1 MSRAEAALERAQ
13 SGRGSLL
20 VIEGRAGMGKTAVLA
35 AVRENAAARGLRV
48 LRGRGAQLEREFG
61 FGVVRQLVEP
71 AMMAMSAEERS
82 ALLQGPAELAGRVLG
97 LPGANGIAPPDGD
110 PSFALLHGLYWLLA
124 GMASERPALIVVDDG
139 QWADAASLRYL
150 AFLATRLE
158 DVPAALI
165 VATRP
170 APAGPDLAAALGAD
184 DVIQLPPLSPAG
196 VGRLVVEAGMPDD
209 GGFAVSCHHATRGT
223 PFLVCQLITALREE
237 RVSAAD
243 AAASRLGRIG
253 SRSVG
258 RWALARLGGPG
269 TPSDRLAR
277 AVAVLEEGDLP
288 TAAALAEL
296 DLDCAA
302 DAVDGLVAAGILEAE
317 RPLRYAHPIVR
328 SGIYA
333 ELSGA
338 ERASAHL
345 RAAQLLAE
353 RDASDGRVAEHLL
366 AVEPR
371 GEPWIATR
379 LVEAARTATKTG
391 APESA
396 VVYLR
401 RALAEPPQAPDRAE
415 VLRALGIAEDAI
427 GDPCALEDLEFAFQA
442 AAPGEPQ
449 VRAAIVLA
457 NALRRANRSPAAVAA
472 IDRAAAGGDER
483 LQQMLEVAAVGVG
496 MISVDTAPAL
506 RRRLR
511 RVRESAD
518 DVLVPHP
525 RELLG
530 VSALAAAEYS
540 EPAPVAAALARR
552 ALADGALPTPGELP
566 WFSQATMTLVWCE
579 FWEEA
584 EPVLDA
590 AIGEARASG
599 DGVLWAVGHS
609 HRGLLNLRRGDLVA
623 AEADARQALETP
635 NLPAPVIYRNVA
647 IGVLVNA
654 LVEQRRFS
662 DAEAVLEPFNEEI
675 EAGMR
680 TAAFAR
686 TARGRLRTAQ
696 RRLEPAIADF
706 LAAGDV
712 LTRCAVTC
720 PGFVPWRSQ
729 AAIALGLAGE
739 HDHARELAEQEVGY
753 AREFAAPRAL
763 GVALHAAGVVAA
775 GEGEDPR
782 AGETAASGRRGAGA
796 RSGVAPGEVLLRD
809 AVAVLVDAGAPVVLA
824 RAQADLGALLRRD
837 NRRAEARDLLREALD
852 VAHHAGAR
860 EISEKAEAELRA
872 TGARPRRTM
881 LTGLEALTAS
891 ERRVAE
897 LAVEGLTNPQIAQ
910 SLFITRR
917 TVEGHLTQVFSKL
930 GVDSRQA
937 LPDALAQP
945 IGT

>member
-1 MSRAEAALERAQ
+1 MFAIIPSLAERRGPWLNGERMITGLLEREDVMSRAEAALGRAQ
-13 SGRGSLL
+13 SGHGSVL

-35 AVRENAAARGLRV
+35 ALRETAAARGLRV

-71 AMMAMSAEERS
+71 AMMAMTAQERS

-124 GMASERPALIVVDDG
+124 GMVSERPALLVLDDG
-139 QWADAASLRYL
+139 QWTDAASLRYL
-150 AFLATRLE
+150 AFLATRL
-158 DVPAALI
+158 DDLPAALI

-170 APAGPDLAAALGAD
+170 APSGPDVASALGAD
-184 DVIQLPPLSPAG
+184 DVIQLPPLSPGG
-196 VGRLVVEAGMPDD
+196 VRRLVAEAGMPDD
-209 GGFAVSCHHATRGT
+209 GDFAISCHHATRGT
-223 PFLVCQLITALREE
+223 PFLVSQLIIALREE

-258 RWALARLGGPG
+258 RWAVARLGGAG

-288 TAAALAEL
+288 TAAALADL
-296 DLDCAA
+296 DLDGAAEAA
-302 DAVDGLVAAGILEAE
+302 DALVAAGILEAE

-345 RAAQLLAE
+345 RAAQLLGE

-371 GEPWIATR
+371 GEPWIAAR
-379 LVEAARTATKTG
+379 LVEAARMATKTG

-401 RALAEPPQAPDRAE
+401 RALAEPPLAQERAD
-415 VLRALGIAEDAI
+415 VLLALGIAEDAI

-442 AAPGEPQ
+442 APPGEPQ

-457 NALRRANRSPAAVAA
+457 NALRRANRSAAAVTA
-472 IDRAAAGGDER
+472 IDRAQAGGDER
-483 LQQMLEVAAVGVG
+483 LEQMLEVAAVGVG

-518 DVLVPHP
+518 DVLVPQP
-525 RELLG
+525 RELLA

-552 ALADGALPTPGELP
+552 ALAAGERALPAPGELP

-579 FWEEA
+579 LWDEA

-590 AIGEARASG
+590 AIGEARATG

-635 NLPAPVIYRNVA
+635 NLPAPVLYRNVA
-647 IGVLVNA
+647 IGVLVN
-654 LVEQRRFS
+654 
-662 DAEAVLEPFNEEI
+662 
-675 EAGMR
+675 
-680 TAAFAR
+680 
-686 TARGRLRTAQ
+686 
-696 RRLEPAIADF
+696 
-706 LAAGDV
+706 
-712 LTRCAVTC
+712 
-720 PGFVPWRSQ
+720 RS
-729 AAIALGLAGE
+729 E
-739 HDHARELAEQEVGY
+739 
-753 AREFAAPRAL
+753 
-763 GVALHAAGVVAA
+763 
-775 GEGEDPR
+775 
-782 AGETAASGRRGAGA
+782 
-796 RSGVAPGEVLLRD
+796 
-809 AVAVLVDAGAPVVLA
+809 
-824 RAQADLGALLRRD
+824 
-837 NRRAEARDLLREALD
+837 
-852 VAHHAGAR
+852 
-860 EISEKAEAELRA
+860 
-872 TGARPRRTM
+872 
-881 LTGLEALTAS
+881 
-891 ERRVAE
+891 ERRVGKE
-897 LAVEGLTNPQIAQ
+897 W
-910 SLFITRR
+910 R
-917 TVEGHLTQVFSKL
+917 
-930 GVDSRQA
+930 SR
-937 LPDALAQP
+937 
-945 IGT
+945 GW

>member
-1 MSRAEAALERAQ
+1 MTMGLLEREDVMSRAEMALRSAEA
-13 SGRGSLL
+13 GHGSLL

-35 AVRENAAARGLRV
+35 AVREAAAARGLRV

-71 AMMAMSAEERS
+71 AMMAMSASERA

-97 LPGANGIAPPDGD
+97 LPGANGGAPPEGD

-124 GMASERPALIVVDDG
+124 GMATERPALVVVDDG
-139 QWADAASLRYL
+139 HWADAASLRYL

-158 DVPAALI
+158 DLPAALI

-170 APAGPDLAAALGAD
+170 APSGPDVAGALGAD
-184 DVIQLPPLSPAG
+184 EVFHLSPLSPAG
-196 VGRLVVEAGMPDD
+196 VGRLVTEAGMPDD
-209 GGFAVSCHHATRGT
+209 GDFAISCHHATRGT
-223 PFLVCQLITALREE
+223 PFLVRQLIVALRED

-269 TPSDRLAR
+269 TATDRLAR
-277 AVAVLEEGDLP
+277 AVAVLEEADLP

-296 DLDCAA
+296 DLDAASEAA
-302 DAVDGLVAAGILEAE
+302 DALTASGILEPE

-328 SGIYA
+328 SGIYS

-338 ERASAHL
+338 ERAGGHL
-345 RAAQLLAE
+345 RAAELLGE

-371 GEPWIATR
+371 GEAWIAER
-379 LVEAARTATKTG
+379 LVEAARAATATG

-401 RALAEPPQAPDRAE
+401 RALTEPPPPDERAR
-415 VLRALGIAEDAI
+415 VLLALGIAEDAI

-457 NALRRANRSPAAVAA
+457 NALRRANRSPEAVAA
-472 IDRAAAGGDER
+472 IDRAAAGGDQR
-483 LQQMLEVAAVGVG
+483 LEQMLEVAAVGVG

-518 DVLVPHP
+518 VLQAQP
-525 RELLG
+525 RELLA

-552 ALADGALPTPGELP
+552 ALAAGERALPAPGELP
-566 WFSQATMTLVWCE
+566 WFSQATMSLVWCE
-579 FWEEA
+579 YWDEA
-584 EPVLDA
+584 EPVLDG
-590 AIGEARASG
+590 AIAEARATG

-662 DAEAVLEPFNEEI
+662 EAEAVLEPFDEEI

-739 HDHARELAEQEVGY
+739 YERARALAEEEVGY
-753 AREFAAPRAL
+753 ARQFAAPRAL

-782 AGETAASGRRGAGA
+782 AA
-796 RSGVAPGEVLLRD
+796 RGVAPAEALLRD
-809 AVAVLVDAGAPVVLA
+809 AVAAVAGAGAPVVLA

-837 NRRAEARDLLREALD
+837 NRRAEARDMLREALD
-852 VAHHAGAR
+852 TAHHAGAR
-860 EISEKAEAELRA
+860 EIAERAEAELRA
-872 TGARPRRTM
+872 TGARPRRTV

-897 LAVEGLTNPQIAQ
+897 LAGEGLTNPQIAQ

-937 LPDALAQP
+937 LPIALAQP
-945 IGT
+945 VAG

>member
-1 MSRAEAALERAQ
+1 MSRAEAALERARA
-13 SGRGSLL
+13 GRGSLL
-20 VIEGRAGMGKTAVLA
+20 VIEGRAGMGKTVVLA
-35 AVRENAAARGLRV
+35 AVRETATGRGLRV

-71 AMMAMSAEERS
+71 AMMAMSPDER
-82 ALLQGPAELAGRVLG
+82 QGLIGSPAHPAELAARVLG
-97 LPGANGIAPPDGD
+97 LPGANGGTLPDGD

-124 GMASERPALIVVDDG
+124 GMTADRPALLAVDDA
-139 QWADAASLRYL
+139 QWADAASLRFL

-158 DVPAALI
+158 ELPVAVV

-170 APAGPDLAAALGAD
+170 APAGPDVAAALGAD
-184 DVIQLPPLSPAG
+184 DVIGLSPLSPAG
-196 VGRLVVEAGMPDD
+196 VGRLVAEAGMPDA
-209 GGFAVSCHHATRGT
+209 GGFAISCHHATRGT
-223 PFLVCQLITALREE
+223 PFLVRQLISALREE

-269 TPSDRLAR
+269 TPTDRLAR
-277 AVAVLEEGDLP
+277 AVAVLEEADLP

-296 DLDCAA
+296 DVDAAAEAA
-302 DAVDGLVAAGILEAE
+302 DALAASGILEAE

-338 ERASAHL
+338 ERAGAHL

-371 GEPWIATR
+371 GEAWIAAR
-379 LVEAARTATKTG
+379 LVEAAQAASKTG

-401 RALAEPPQAPDRAE
+401 RALAEPPPAGERAD
-415 VLRALGIAEDAI
+415 LLLTLGMAEDAI
-427 GDPCALEDLEFAFQA
+427 GDPCALEDLQFAFQA

-472 IDRAAAGGDER
+472 IDRASAGGDPR
-483 LQQMLEVAAVGVG
+483 LEQMLEVAAVGVG

-518 DVLVPHP
+518 DVLIAQP

-540 EPAPVAAALARR
+540 EPAAVAGALARR
-552 ALADGALPTPGELP
+552 ALAAGERPLPAPGELP
-566 WFSQATMTLVWCE
+566 WFSQATMSLVWCE
-579 FWEEA
+579 FWDDA
-584 EPVLDA
+584 LPVLEH
-590 AIGEARASG
+590 AIGEARATG

-609 HRGLLNLRRGDLVA
+609 HRGLLNLRRGDLMA
-623 AEADARQALETP
+623 AESDARQALETP
-635 NLPAPVIYRNVA
+635 NLPAPMIYRNVA
-647 IGVLVNA
+647 IAVLA
-654 LVEQRRFS
+654 ESLVEQRRLS
-662 DAEAVLEPFNEEI
+662 DAEAVLEPFGDEI

-686 TARGRLRTAQ
+686 TARGRLRVAQ

-729 AAIALGLAGE
+729 AAIAFGLAGE
-739 HDHARELAEQEVGY
+739 DEHARALAEQEVGY
-753 AREFAAPRAL
+753 ARRFAAPRAL
-763 GVALHAAGVVAA
+763 GVALHAAGVVD
-775 GEGEDPR
+775 GT
-782 AGETAASGRRGAGA
+782 ET
-796 RSGVAPGEVLLRD
+796 LLRD
-809 AVAVLVDAGAPVVLA
+809 AATILADAGAPVALA
-824 RAQADLGALLRRD
+824 RAQADLGALVRRE
-837 NRRAEARDLLREALD
+837 NRRAEARELLREALD
-852 VAHHAGAR
+852 SAHHAGAR
-860 EISEKAEAELRA
+860 EIAERAEAELRA

-930 GVDSRQA
+930 GVESRQA

-945 IGT
+945 VGG